1 MSKIICS
8 KQGLKELDK
17 ALSTPNGLFAKKFVD
32 YIVKCKYYNRKE
44 YKISSM
50 IEEQYVSFET
60 AKLAK
65 EKGFDE
71 EFENMHVWNNFKG
84 EILEDVS
91 GYNMKNSHLGK
102 NSYSAPTQSLLAR
115 WLREKYSKNVYVVM
129 SITEKYIFWV
139 QDIHS
144 LVKVK
149 TTDLYDT
156 YEEAMEAGL
165 QEALKLIK

>member
-1 MSKIICS
+1 
-8 KQGLKELDK
+8 
-17 ALSTPNGLFAKKFVD
+17 
-32 YIVKCKYYNRKE
+32 
-44 YKISSM
+44 M

-91 GYNMKNSHLGK
+91 GYNMKNSHLCK

-115 WLREKYSKNVYVVM
+115 WLREKHHIHVIPFPNGCDNNGKSIYGCNIWYVD
-129 SITEKYIFWV
+129 INGTEFGVHFPCYPIYIHGNNSSRKRV
-139 QDIHS
+139 S
-144 LVKVK
+144 
-149 TTDLYDT
+149 

-165 QEALKLIK
+165 QVALNLLSNI